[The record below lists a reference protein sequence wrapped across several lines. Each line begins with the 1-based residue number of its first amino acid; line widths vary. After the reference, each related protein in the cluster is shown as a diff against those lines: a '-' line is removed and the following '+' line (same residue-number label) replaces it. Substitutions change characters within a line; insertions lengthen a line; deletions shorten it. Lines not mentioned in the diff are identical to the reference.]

1 MKKSK
6 NSNAPF
12 FGFSYLDAILLLV
25 AGLIL
30 SVGIYL
36 HAEEKRQEAQRGF
49 YRLEVEVSYEQ
60 ELLSFIPQKDARLFD
75 EGGREIGRVEEVR
88 TTEEAGY
95 LIVNCLVEES
105 AFAESESFT
114 VETSSSVKR
123 GRVLSAEKVFNEKGD
138 AV

>member
-6 NSNAPF
+6 NSSAPF

-36 HAEEKRQEAQRGF
+36 HTEEKRQEQQRE
-49 YRLEVEVSYEQ
+49 YYHMEVELCYEK
-60 ELLSFIPQKDARLFD
+60 ELLPFIPQKDALLFD
-75 EGGREIGRVEEVR
+75 GEGREIGRVESVR
-88 TTEEAGY
+88 TTDEEGRV
-95 LIVNCLVEES
+95 IVNCLVEEGS
-105 AFAESESFT
+105 FYESDSFT
-114 VETSSSVKR
+114 LETSSSVKR
-123 GRVLSAEKVFNEKGD
+123 GKVLSSEKVLNEKGD